1 MVLVPDNFPDGG
13 GGPQKAILKKIA
25 AAHRELATLYTD
37 LANLPAPKVR
47 APRTKASK
55 GKS

>member
-1 MVLVPDNFPDGG
+1 MGTDDDTLPDGG

-25 AAHRELATLYTD
+25 SAHRELATLYTA

-47 APRTKASK
+47 APRAKVSK
-55 GKS
+55 RKS